1 MRIFSIVSISCS
13 VFILSLSALAE
24 GETAPAVDA
33 KQEAMAEQFL
43 LAERAY
49 KEKNYRLFR
58 HIKASLRNYP
68 LYPYLEYP
76 ELINNM
82 SLKNEDKI
90 RVFLYEYNNSPLE
103 SKLRRQ
109 WLNYLAKHQK
119 WNKVIEYYADT
130 DNRHIQCL
138 YRTAQIKTN
147 NSVFA
152 LSNMEELW
160 LTGKSAPTSCNFVFK
175 EWKKSGHMSSDI
187 VFNRIELAVYRRNI
201 RLAKSLAV
209 YLPANERHWLYE
221 IEKAYYQPEQT
232 LSRYL
237 DKNAKYNK
245 YEYVVIKQALLRLTR
260 IDEDK
265 AAEYYIQFKSSSNL
279 CSYDCNKIEHNIT
292 YHLVNR
298 RHDNVLDIF
307 KQMELHNPD
316 SIHRAIF
323 MSMLKDDWNSA
334 LFYID
339 KLSREEQLSEQW
351 LYWRAR
357 ILYKLGNHREAVSIY
372 RSLAE
377 LRNYYGFIAA
387 DHIDYPYNLESR
399 RIELSQSDYQLIL
412 SVPGIKRARALI
424 DIGRLA
430 QARREWMYA
439 VDGFTDDQLYIAA
452 NLANKWLW
460 HDRAIYTIANTSYTD
475 DLDIRFPMPFKNLIS
490 VNSEENDI
498 DPAWVYALIRQESIF
513 MHDARSGSGALG
525 LMQLMPATA
534 RQSASRMKKRVR
546 GRYEIIQPHN
556 NISLGTYYLK
566 RIYNRFDKN
575 MVLATA
581 AYNAG
586 PTNVKRWLPETE
598 TDWDIWVETIPFN
611 ETRNYV
617 QNVASFR
624 VIYSNKLGIHQFRL
638 NRDLPAIPPRQQ

>member
-1 MRIFSIVSISCS
+1 M
-13 VFILSLSALAE
+13 
-24 GETAPAVDA
+24 
-33 KQEAMAEQFL
+33 
-43 LAERAY
+43 
-49 KEKNYRLFR
+49 
-58 HIKASLRNYP
+58 
-68 LYPYLEYP
+68 
-76 ELINNM
+76 
-82 SLKNEDKI
+82 
-90 RVFLYEYNNSPLE
+90 
-103 SKLRRQ
+103 
-109 WLNYLAKHQK
+109 
-119 WNKVIEYYADT
+119 
-130 DNRHIQCL
+130 DN
-138 YRTAQIKTN
+138 
-147 NSVFA
+147 
-152 LSNMEELW
+152 LW
-160 LTGKSAPTSCNFVFK
+160 LTGRSAPSSCNFVFK

-187 VFNRIELAVYRRNI
+187 VFDRIELAVYRRNI

-209 YLPANERHWLYE
+209 YLPAKERHWLYE
-221 IEKAYYQPEQT
+221 IEKAYYQPEKVVK
-232 LSRYL
+232 SYL
-237 DKNAKYNK
+237 NQSDEYNK
-245 YEYVVIKQALLRLTR
+245 YEFIVIKHALLRLTR
-260 IDEDK
+260 SDAEM
-265 AAEYYIQFKSSSNL
+265 AADIYSQIKSSTNL

-292 YHLVNR
+292 YHLVNK
-298 RHDNVLDIF
+298 RHNNVLDAF
-307 KQMELHNPD
+307 KKMDLHNAD

-323 MSMLKDDWNSA
+323 MSMLKDEWQSA
-334 LFYID
+334 LSYID
-339 KLSREEQLSEQW
+339 KLDKEEQLSEKW

-357 ILYKLGNHREAVSIY
+357 TLYKLGNHREAVSIY

-399 RIELSQSDYQLIL
+399 TIELSESDYQLIL
-412 SVPGIKRARALI
+412 SIPGIQRARAFI

-439 VDGFTDDQLYIAA
+439 VKSFTDDQLYIAA

-490 VNSEENDI
+490 VHSEENDI

-546 GRYEIIQPHN
+546 GRYEILQPQN

-566 RIYNRFDKN
+566 RVYKRFN
-575 MVLATA
+575 NHMILATA

-586 PTNVKRWLPETE
+586 PTNVKRWLPESE

-624 VIYSNKLGIHQFRL
+624 VVYSNKLGIQQFRL
-638 NRDLPAIPPRQQ
+638 NRDLKSIPSKQK